1 MQTKEGKKRQQQIK
15 SRKDADGYFG
25 GGRGKRPRSFYT
37 TMVLPSPSFFS
48 LSPSFPPGPPRTSE
62 LGPIATGLKNLWCR
76 PSPRADK
83 KNSFRTFHLKYAWRA
98 AINVCELTDMT
109 ATVHQVM
116 IFLRIFIDEQSDLP
130 IPPSFR
136 P

>member
-1 MQTKEGKKRQQQIK
+1 MGTLVG
-15 SRKDADGYFG
+15 DAES
-25 GGRGKRPRSFYT
+25 GRVVFTRRWFCHPQA
-37 TMVLPSPSFFS
+37 FS